1 MMPGEPPFPP
11 IEIRVG
17 SLVQRS
23 VATLYAHLVTRPT
36 GRAVRLAIESLLAD
50 AGDTAFSL
58 IDLSEVTVLDFSC
71 ADEVVAKLLA
81 RYLEADRPREAYF
94 VLRGLSELHRE
105 PIEVVLER
113 QRLAAVAQRE
123 DGAYELL
130 GARSSAEESAWRLVE
145 TRGRIEAGEVGALL
159 PEPEG
164 RSALEA
170 LVRRRVV
177 FSDPGSG
184 CIHALSRLAAPSA

>member
-1 MMPGEPPFPP
+1 MMPGDLSFPP

-23 VATLYAHLVTRPT
+23 VATLYSHLVTRPT
-36 GRAVRLAIESLLAD
+36 GRAVRLAIESLLD
-50 AGDTAFSL
+50 EAGETAFSL

-71 ADEVVAKLLA
+71 ADEVVAKLLR
-81 RYLEADRPREAYF
+81 RYVDADRPRDAYF
-94 VLRGLSELHRE
+94 VIRGFSELHRE

-130 GARSSAEESAWRLVE
+130 GARSRAEETAWQLVE
-145 TRGRIEAGEVGALL
+145 TRGRIEAGEVGELL
-159 PEPEG
+159 PAADD

-170 LVRRRVV
+170 LVRMRVV
-177 FSDPGSG
+177 FADPGSG
-184 CIHALSRLAAPSA
+184 CIHALSRLASSA

>member
-1 MMPGEPPFPP
+1 M
-11 IEIRVG
+11 
-17 SLVQRS
+17 
-23 VATLYAHLVTRPT
+23 
-36 GRAVRLAIESLLAD
+36 RLAIESQLAE

-81 RYLEADRPREAYF
+81 RYVEADRPREAYF
-94 VLRGLSELHRE
+94 VIRGVTELHRE

-123 DGAYELL
+123 DGGYELL
-130 GARSSAEESAWRLVE
+130 GARSTAEESAWRLVE
-145 TRGRIEAGEVGALL
+145 TRGRIEAREVGDLL
-159 PEPEG
+159 PGAED

-170 LVRRRVV
+170 LVRMRVV
-177 FSDPGSG
+177 FAEPVSG